1 LIKNI
6 DRELLNEEVQDIL
19 LEVSFNNQSIVPYT
33 VFLKLLFEAES
44 ANLHASA
51 VVFYLFPPP
60 IPALNTYAQDT
71 IMQIREDPSR
81 KIRIW
86 EISQIH

>member
-1 LIKNI
+1 MKRMG
-6 DRELLNEEVQDIL
+6 RERLNEGVQDIL
-19 LEVSFNNQSIVPYT
+19 VEVSFKSQSIVPYT

-44 ANLHASA
+44 ANLHTSA

-71 IMQIREDPSR
+71 IMQIREDSSR

-86 EISQIH
+86 EISQTH